1 MVGFVEDGVEMATEM
16 PFGKHKGRPLH
27 DLPGEYLH
35 WLAGRELSGWLADAV
50 AAELTRRRLGPDGLR
65 HSMVEIV
72 QTGFRE
78 LAKRVHPDHGGDTAS
93 MREILAARAELLRLA
108 DRSS

>member
-35 WLAGRELSGWLADAV
+35 WLAGRELSGWLADAP
-50 AAELTRRRLGPDGLR
+50 AMLERNGDLWNLGPSWER
-65 HSMVEIV
+65 HRAKMFEAGNLEVNGAQAGRI
-72 QTGFRE
+72 G
-78 LAKRVHPDHGGDTAS
+78 LAKKHRRWTA
-93 MREILAARAELLRLA
+93 LR
-108 DRSS
+108 